1 MTPTQPQR
9 GRIRRDAG
17 FSMIEMLVS
26 TAIMVVITGAM
37 FELLNPASGMFS
49 TQPEVSDMQQR
60 MRVGID
66 SLQRDLVM
74 AGAGTYTGP
83 NAGGLYNFMAPVMP
97 YHQSTDPAKG
107 IYYRSDTISILYV
120 PPTPSQTTISSAMPA
135 KSSEIKVNPQANC
148 PGGKQNQLCG
158 FEEGMRLI
166 IFDYSGNWDLFN
178 VTHVQD
184 AAAHLQHRDHDFTVG
199 YEAGANVTQIRSATY
214 YLNTDNTAKTYQ
226 LMYFDGWGDPVPVVD
241 DIVSL
246 NFEYWGDPLP
256 PQMIPNKPV
265 TGPGPWTTYGPKPP
279 ALGVNVAGDTWPAG
293 ENCAFSVVAGQ
304 HTSRGVVLGGGG
316 LGQVKLTQALLTDG
330 PWCPD
335 DSKTN
340 RYDLDL
346 LRIRRIRAT
355 VRVQVS
361 KPWMR
366 GAPGEFFKYGGT
378 AKPGLQQVPDQEI
391 KFDITP
397 RNMNLGR

>member
-1 MTPTQPQR
+1 MTPAPQHH
-9 GRIRRDAG
+9 RRNRSEAG
-17 FSMIEMLVS
+17 FTMIEMLIS
-26 TAIMVVITGAM
+26 TVIMVVITGAM

-97 YHQSTDPAKG
+97 YHGSDPANNVF
-107 IYYRSDTISILYV
+107 YRSDTISILYV
-120 PPTPSQTTISSAMPA
+120 PPTPSQTTISSSMPPQ
-135 KSSEIKVNPQANC
+135 SSEIKVNPQANC
-148 PGGKQNQLCG
+148 PGGNQNQLCG
-158 FEEGMRLI
+158 FEVGMRLI
-166 IFDYSGNWDLFN
+166 IFDGSGNWDLFN
-178 VTHVQD
+178 VTQVQD
-184 AAAHLQHRDHDFTVG
+184 AAAHLQHRDQDFTIG
-199 YEAGANVTQIRSATY
+199 YDAGANVTQIRSATY
-214 YLNTDNTAKTYQ
+214 YLKTDLATQTHQ
-226 LMYFDGWGDPVPVVD
+226 LMYFDGWGAAVPIVD
-241 DIVSL
+241 DVVGL
-246 NFEYWGDPLP
+246 QFEYWGDPLP
-256 PQMIPNKPV
+256 PQMIPNKPL

-279 ALGVNVAGDTWPAG
+279 ALGVDSGADTWPAG

-304 HTSRGVVLGGGG
+304 HTSRAPVLGAGG
-316 LGQVKLTQALLTDG
+316 LGQVKLTEGTLTDG

-335 DSKTN
+335 ASKTN

-366 GAPGEFFKYGGT
+366 GPAGSFFKYGGT

-391 KFDITP
+391 KFDIAP